1 MVKSCLTVFLNSR
14 MPKQFLRN
22 KKKPL
27 IKRKIVNIA
36 ALFILTKVG
45 GDQMKHYK
53 KQSTSHQIFQD
64 MS

>member
-27 IKRKIVNIA
+27 IKRKIINIA
-36 ALFILTKVG
+36 ALFILTKVRG
-45 GDQMKHYK
+45 GPNEALQKA
-53 KQSTSHQIFQD
+53 IN
-64 MS
+64 